1 MSILIAKAR
10 SLLAWASLLLCLMA
24 SAMLCAV
31 DYLHKETVLG
41 VYPIYLYN
49 SGKTSIPLY
58 SVDTHSNAKPIIHL
72 KPRESFRF
80 YYAGSKGVWMYGVKN
95 GLSVVDKSQK
105 LTKVFI
111 INDRK
116 AFFVD
121 MSLMLAGL
129 GVLGFLFLY
138 PKTIFDR
145 VPNGSGLKKV
155 NTTLPLHSEFDSL
168 EDLEVQGLKGE
179 IALLREKMQQEFETK
194 TNVIIAEREQAYA
207 ALENQ
212 LYTLNNKYEKI
223 KKDGKVLDI
232 DFDSKVYENILKGRK
247 FEQYIAHLFSQD
259 AEFTVLEWASDKGF
273 GKSIYVKA
281 NSNPDLIVL
290 HNKSGKKIAVECK
303 YRSGLW
309 KASREGKHLT
319 WANTSQA
326 ERYVN
331 FANEQNM
338 PVLVVVGFGGS
349 PDAPNRLYLTEV
361 NKLINMSFDEL
372 SHNRAL
378 LKVTPLAA
386 LYNSYLKDGFTNKVK
401 ESLL

>member
-24 SAMLCAV
+24 SAILCAV

-58 SVDTHSNAKPIIHL
+58 SVDAHSNAKPIIHL

-145 VPNGSGLKKV
+145 VPNGSR
-155 NTTLPLHSEFDSL
+155 SEEHTSEL
-168 EDLEVQGLKGE
+168 QS
-179 IALLREKMQQEFETK
+179 RP
-194 TNVIIAEREQAYA
+194 
-207 ALENQ
+207 
-212 LYTLNNKYEKI
+212 
-223 KKDGKVLDI
+223 
-232 DFDSKVYENILKGRK
+232 
-247 FEQYIAHLFSQD
+247 HL
-259 AEFTVLEWASDKGF
+259 V
-273 GKSIYVKA
+273 
-281 NSNPDLIVL
+281 
-290 HNKSGKKIAVECK
+290 C
-303 YRSGLW
+303 
-309 KASREGKHLT
+309 
-319 WANTSQA
+319 
-326 ERYVN
+326 
-331 FANEQNM
+331 
-338 PVLVVVGFGGS
+338 
-349 PDAPNRLYLTEV
+349 RL
-361 NKLINMSFDEL
+361 
-372 SHNRAL
+372 
-378 LKVTPLAA
+378 
-386 LYNSYLKDGFTNKVK
+386 
-401 ESLL
+401 

>member
-24 SAMLCAV
+24 SAILCAV

-58 SVDTHSNAKPIIHL
+58 SVDAHSNAKPIIHL

-80 YYAGSKGVWMYGVKN
+80 YYAGSKGAWMYGVKN
-95 GLSVVDKSQK
+95 
-105 LTKVFI
+105 
-111 INDRK
+111 
-116 AFFVD
+116 
-121 MSLMLAGL
+121 GL